1 MLPAAAIGIATLLAA
16 SPVPAQAAA
25 YDLVTSYSG
34 TSFFNGW
41 DFYGHYDNL
50 TNGDTNF
57 VNQSASA
64 PLAYVNDAGNAIIKV
79 STEEVLYPNKRDSVR
94 IQTSEAYDIGSVWI
108 YDLLH
113 VPSGCSVWGAA
124 WSQAAVWP
132 QGGEID
138 TWEAVNQMEY
148 NQMALHTTSGCEAQ
162 NSSSS
167 VEYSA
172 QLQYANCD
180 KDANS
185 NSGCNALD
193 TQKTSAGQ
201 ALASAGGGVWATE
214 YASTGIKIWHFER
227 SGVPNDI
234 SSNASSI
241 DPTAWG
247 TPTFFVPDSSC
258 NIEQHFAAQHLVID
272 ITLCGDWAGNNATL
286 EATGCALTTQ
296 PLCYTQYVLDA
307 SNYENAYFEIPSVRV
322 YQDPSLTHS
331 KTDPS
336 SSSTSSS
343 ATSSPSGSTSGSSTG
358 SNANTSS
365 GGKTSSVT
373 RSSTNVFAVIASGLA
388 VIGYT
393 LLA

>member
-1 MLPAAAIGIATLLAA
+1 MLAVSGIAILLAA
-16 SPVPAQAAA
+16 LPAQAA
-25 YDLVTSYSG
+25 YDIVKDYSG
-34 TSFFNGW
+34 STFFDGW

-64 PLAYVNDAGNAIIKV
+64 PLAYINDAGNAIIKV

-94 IQTSEAYDIGSVWI
+94 IQTQEAYDLNSLWVFSVK
-108 YDLLH
+108 H
-113 VPSGCSVWGAA
+113 VPSGCGSWGAL

-138 TWEAVNQMEY
+138 TWEAVNLMEY
-148 NQMALHTTSGCEAQ
+148 NQMALHTTSGCQAV

-167 VEYSA
+167 AEYSA
-172 QLQYANCD
+172 QLQYSNCD
-180 KDANS
+180 KDANE

-193 TQKTSAGQ
+193 TKTTSAGQ
-201 ALASAGGGVWATE
+201 ALAAAGGGVWATE
-214 YASTGIKIWHFER
+214 YASTGIKIWHFEE
-227 SGVPNDI
+227 SAVPNDI

-286 EATGCALTTQ
+286 EATGCPLTTQ
-296 PLCYTQYVLDA
+296 PLCYTQYVLNA

-322 YQDPSLTHS
+322 YQDPSVTHS
-331 KTDPS
+331 NTDSVPSSTNS
-336 SSSTSSS
+336 SSS
-343 ATSSPSGSTSGSSTG
+343 ASPSGSG
-358 SNANTSS
+358 SNASTSN
-365 GGKTSSVT
+365 GKTAGVA
-373 RSSTNVFAVIASGLA
+373 RSSINALA
-388 VIGYT
+388 GVGSALT
-393 LLA
+393 VVGWALLA